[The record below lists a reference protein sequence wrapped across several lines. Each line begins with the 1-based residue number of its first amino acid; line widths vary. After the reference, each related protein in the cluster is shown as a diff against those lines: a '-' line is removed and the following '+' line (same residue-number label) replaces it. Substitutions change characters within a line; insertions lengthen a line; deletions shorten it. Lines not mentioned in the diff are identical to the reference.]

1 MSECE
6 FIESCPFFNGKLA
19 NKPADIEK
27 LKADYCKTNN
37 LHCARYIIA
46 QSLGKEYMPPDLY
59 PHEKERAFEL
69 LAK

>member
-1 MSECE
+1 L
-6 FIESCPFFNGKLA
+6 PFFQWQTGY
-19 NKPADIEK
+19 KPADIEK

-46 QSLGKEYMPPDLY
+46 QSLGKEHMPPDLY